1 VSSSV
6 NPRLRRIGDKLVGPG
21 QPVYVIGEIGINHNG
36 DLRNAFALID
46 QALAAGLDAVKFQK
60 RTPEV
65 CTPRD
70 QWDVERDT
78 PWGRMTYLDYRHRV
92 EFGAE
97 DYRQI
102 DEYCQEV
109 GIDWFASPWDIES
122 VDFLGGFNQP
132 AFKVASACL
141 TDDLLLRA
149 MRATGKTVIL
159 STGMSTPDQIR
170 HAVEVLGSRNIILCH
185 ATSTYPAPPEQLNL
199 RMIETLAAE
208 YPNVP
213 VGYSGH
219 EVGLQTTLCAV
230 ALGAVLVERH
240 ITLDRAM
247 WGSDQSASVEPEGMR
262 RLVRDIRVLEAS
274 LGDGVKQVYPGE
286 LSAMKKLRRVAG
298 VVAETGEAGHE
309 PEQVA

>member
-1 VSSSV
+1 V
-6 NPRLRRIGDKLVGPG
+6 NISPRLRRIGDRLVGPG

-36 DLRNAFALID
+36 DLRTAMALVD
-46 QALAAGLDAVKFQK
+46 AAKAAGMDAVKFQK

-70 QWDVERDT
+70 QWEVERDT
-78 PWGRMTYLDYRHRV
+78 PWGRMTYIDYRHRV

-102 DEYCQEV
+102 DDYCREI
-109 GIDWFASPWDIES
+109 GIDWFASPWDVES
-122 VDFLGGFNQP
+122 VDFLG
-132 AFKVASACL
+132 AFSPSTYKVASASL
-141 TDDLLLRA
+141 TDDVLLRA
-149 MRATGKTVIL
+149 LRATGRTIIL
-159 STGMSTPDQIR
+159 STGMSTPAQIR
-170 HAVEVLGSRNIILCH
+170 HAVEVLGSDNIVMMH

-199 RMIETLAAE
+199 RMIKTLEAE

-213 VGYSGH
+213 IGYSGH

-230 ALGAVLVERH
+230 ALGAVMVERH

-262 RLVRDIRVLEAS
+262 RLVRDIRVIESA
-274 LGDGVKQVYPGE
+274 LGDGVKQVYDGE
-286 LSAMKKLRRVAG
+286 RSAMAKLRRVSG
-298 VVAETGEAGHE
+298 VVAEAEAARFG
-309 PEQVA
+309 PERVA